1 MKKLATLV
9 LCALM
14 LFSTVMPVTTLAKTK
29 KCTHK
34 NTTWVTTSKATC
46 TATGTKVKKCKNC
59 GKILKTKQ
67 IAKTAHTYKSKTFTK
82 ATCTSPKIVIKVC
95 TKCKQQIAFEKV
107 GKPLGHYWHSWKKNP
122 ITGKVSRSC
131 YHCKVRQYK

>member
-59 GKILKTKQ
+59 GKILKTEK
-67 IAKTAHTYKSKTFTK
+67 IAKTAHIYKSKTFTK

-95 TKCKQQIAFEKV
+95 TKCKKQIAFEKV

>member
-29 KCTHK
+29 K
-34 NTTWVTTSKATC
+34 
-46 TATGTKVKKCKNC
+46 
-59 GKILKTKQ
+59 

-82 ATCTSPKIVIKVC
+82 ATCTTPKIVVKFC
-95 TKCKQQIAFEKV
+95 TKCKKQLAFEKV

-122 ITGKVSRSC
+122 ITGKVSRGC

>member
-59 GKILKTKQ
+59 GKILKTKKIKLLLKLHVQ
-67 IAKTAHTYKSKTFTK
+67 PLKLSLNFAQNAKNS
-82 ATCTSPKIVIKVC
+82 
-95 TKCKQQIAFEKV
+95 
-107 GKPLGHYWHSWKKNP
+107 
-122 ITGKVSRSC
+122 
-131 YHCKVRQYK
+131 

>member
-14 LFSTVMPVTTLAKTK
+14 LFSAVMPVTTLAKTK

-46 TATGTKVKKCKNC
+46 TATGIKVKKCKNC
-59 GKILKTKQ
+59 GKILKTKK

-82 ATCTSPKIVIKVC
+82 ATYRAFHYR
-95 TKCKQQIAFEKV
+95 QQCSYNNCLWCSIQ
-107 GKPLGHYWHSWKKNP
+107 LCSL
-122 ITGKVSRSC
+122 
-131 YHCKVRQYK
+131 

>member
-59 GKILKTKQ
+59 GKILKTKK
-67 IAKTAHTYKSKTFTK
+67 IAKTYTVNHA
-82 ATCTSPKIVIKVC
+82 
-95 TKCKQQIAFEKV
+95 
-107 GKPLGHYWHSWKKNP
+107 
-122 ITGKVSRSC
+122 
-131 YHCKVRQYK
+131 YHDIPSSL

>member
-14 LFSTVMPVTTLAKTK
+14 LFSAVMPVTTLAKTK

-46 TATGTKVKKCKNC
+46 TATGIKVKKCKNC
-59 GKILKTKQ
+59 GKILKTKK
-67 IAKTAHTYKSKTFTK
+67 IAKT
-82 ATCTSPKIVIKVC
+82 
-95 TKCKQQIAFEKV
+95 
-107 GKPLGHYWHSWKKNP
+107 GKKWARKMG
-122 ITGKVSRSC
+122 IM
-131 YHCKVRQYK
+131 

>member
-14 LFSTVMPVTTLAKTK
+14 LFSAVMPVTTLAKTK

-46 TATGTKVKKCKNC
+46 TATGIKVKKCKNC
-59 GKILKTKQ
+59 GKILKTKK

-82 ATCTSPKIVIKVC
+82 ATCTTPKMYTVNH
-95 TKCKQQIAFEKV
+95 A
-107 GKPLGHYWHSWKKNP
+107 
-122 ITGKVSRSC
+122 
-131 YHCKVRQYK
+131 YHDIPSSL

>member
-14 LFSTVMPVTTLAKTK
+14 LFSAVMPVTTLAKTK

-46 TATGTKVKKCKNC
+46 TT
-59 GKILKTKQ
+59 
-67 IAKTAHTYKSKTFTK
+67 
-82 ATCTSPKIVIKVC
+82 PKIVVKFC
-95 TKCKQQIAFEKV
+95 TKCKKQLAFEKV

-122 ITGKVSRSC
+122 ITGKVSRGC

>member
-14 LFSTVMPVTTLAKTK
+14 LFSAVMPVTTLAKTK

-46 TATGTKVKKCKNC
+46 TATGIKVKKCKNC
-59 GKILKTKQ
+59 GKILKTKK

-82 ATCTSPKIVIKVC
+82 ATCFRKGWKTAW
-95 TKCKQQIAFEKV
+95 TLLALMEEKS
-107 GKPLGHYWHSWKKNP
+107 HYRKSK
-122 ITGKVSRSC
+122 
-131 YHCKVRQYK
+131 

>member
-46 TATGTKVKKCKNC
+46 TATGTKVKKCK
-59 GKILKTKQ
+59 KRLLKQHTLTKVKLLLKLHVQ
-67 IAKTAHTYKSKTFTK
+67 PLKLSLNFAQNAKNS
-82 ATCTSPKIVIKVC
+82 
-95 TKCKQQIAFEKV
+95 
-107 GKPLGHYWHSWKKNP
+107 
-122 ITGKVSRSC
+122 
-131 YHCKVRQYK
+131 